1 MSSMR
6 GIVRGGLV
14 MAMAGIVS
22 VTFASQAMG
31 ARFSSTSY
39 VIDASVM
46 NNFGGQGSS
55 TNFKVTGSGGESII
69 GNGSGGS
76 YKIGA
81 GYVAQLEKGMQ
92 LSVQP
97 SGLLGHYPL
106 DETVL
111 PSIYDNSANIVDG
124 TAVASPTSVAGKLGT
139 AISFNGTS
147 QYAAVGTT
155 SSFTGTTYTI
165 EAWVK
170 TSNNGATMGVMTKGS
185 NFWLGISF
193 GKAAIYDWTAP
204 STCSASTAPS
214 LGDNTWHHIAAT
226 LVSGTANG
234 SIIYIDGVQQKTCT
248 WAPVAQNG
256 EVGIG
261 ASKAGS
267 WSQFFTGAIDNLKI
281 FNRAF
286 TSNEIKAEYDAQNAG
301 NPSGIHLG
309 TTIAGTS
316 NTSSYDAI
324 VRTDAGGYTLGVNQN
339 QNLTNG
345 GYSIPA
351 VSGSIAS
358 PVTWVEGTTKGLGFT
373 LFGTNA
379 TAIPGTWSSG
389 NAYAA
394 FPGST
399 TTFYSRTGYSGGTK
413 DYVNM
418 RVRLDVGS
426 TQASG
431 EYQNTITTTGT
442 MIP

>member
-1 MSSMR
+1 MKAS
-6 GIVRGGLV
+6 VRGGMMV
-14 MAMAGIVS
+14 MIAGIIS
-22 VTFASQAMG
+22 VAFASQAMS

-39 VIDASVM
+39 IIDASVM

-55 TNFKVTGSGGESII
+55 TSFKVTGSGGESII
-69 GNGSGGS
+69 GNGAGGS

-111 PSIYDNSANIVDG
+111 PSVYDNSANIIDG
-124 TAVASPTSVAGKLGT
+124 TAVASPASVAGKLGT
-139 AISFNGTS
+139 ALSFNGTT
-147 QYAAVGTT
+147 QYVGLGSA
-155 SSFTGTTYTI
+155 SSFSGSAFTI
-165 EAWVK
+165 ESWIKSGTNTGSMAVI
-170 TSNNGATMGVMTKGS
+170 TKAS
-185 NFWLGISF
+185 NFWLGLDF
-193 GKAAIYDWTAP
+193 GKAAIYDWTGAT
-204 STCSASTAPS
+204 TCSASTAPS

-226 LVSGTANG
+226 LTSGTVNG

-248 WAPVAQNG
+248 WTPAAQTG
-256 EVGIG
+256 SVGIG
-261 ASKAGS
+261 ATKAVS
-267 WSQFFTGAIDNLKI
+267 WQQFFNGSIDNVKI
-281 FNRAF
+281 FNRVF
-286 TSNEIKAEYDAQNAG
+286 STNEIKAEYDAQNAG

-316 NTSSYDAI
+316 STSSYDAI

-345 GYSIPA
+345 AYTIPA

-358 PVTWVEGTTKGLGFT
+358 PVTWSEGTTKGLGFT

-379 TAIPGTWSSG
+379 TAIPGKWSSG

-394 FPGST
+394 FPASA
-399 TTFYSRTGYSGGTK
+399 TTFYSRTGYSGGAK
-413 DYVNM
+413 DYLNM

-426 TQASG
+426 SQATG